1 MFSPMKM
8 FGFSNRMFSSSSI
21 QSRHF
26 FHMSGYRGANG
37 WISNNPHKRRYCGGC
52 RFNSYLHEGC
62 QVGVVVVQGGD
73 DVELYFHRDSL
84 AQVVLSGDICQSVQ
98 QFDLSGP
105 VRGKEGK
112 IVCYRARMVSVLKQI
127 LFVSCANHGCG
138 LKWFWLVLPVCALF
152 ASGLQNLIQLLHHHG
167 HVDLGAFSKHLGLFL
182 VAINSG
188 ILWIQILSVQNKC
201 TL

>member
-1 MFSPMKM
+1 MKVINIFSNYTPDLLLQLANKAIKIKTLNAEALKSYIKLEWSNPIGREKPAITKKQWTTWSEVVRVSLSSAMFSPMKM

-26 FHMSGYRGANG
+26 FHMSGYRGASG

-52 RFNSYLHEGC
+52 CFNSYLHEGC

-98 QFDLSGP
+98 QFDLGGP
-105 VRGKEGK
+105 VGERREK
-112 IVCYRARMVSVLKQI
+112 
-127 LFVSCANHGCG
+127 
-138 LKWFWLVLPVCALF
+138 
-152 ASGLQNLIQLLHHHG
+152 
-167 HVDLGAFSKHLGLFL
+167 
-182 VAINSG
+182 
-188 ILWIQILSVQNKC
+188 
-201 TL
+201 